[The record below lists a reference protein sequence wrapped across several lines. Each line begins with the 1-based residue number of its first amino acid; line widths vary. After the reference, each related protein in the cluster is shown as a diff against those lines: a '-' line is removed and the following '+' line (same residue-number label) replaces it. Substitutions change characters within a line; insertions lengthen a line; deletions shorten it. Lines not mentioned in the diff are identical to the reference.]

1 MNPSTDDDPFQVVCT
16 LLSLSRGNSS
26 KAATNKQIP
35 FPNLESLTLQEI
47 KEIIAATFGKPIGSP
62 ISSLTYS
69 DISNKRPCVNED
81 LPAQLDVDDDN
92 DGSTDENE
100 ESAPVIETMDPVEK
114 TLEQL
119 YERYRAPGGLKALIW
134 KDLAGLSIEKQLEA
148 TLDNP
153 PCTRNFKK
161 PIGRSQS
168 SSASELSSPAVHVHI
183 DNGGLAPILAL
194 LVNRSPTLTSSR
206 LQLQSLAQRI
216 QTYQSID
223 ELLTEV
229 GLKCNASHVFE
240 EYQETFEQNGTTLE
254 SLKYMTV
261 ADLEGLAVKKGHA
274 FSILGAEKERRQ

>member
-1 MNPSTDDDPFQVVCT
+1 
-16 LLSLSRGNSS
+16 
-26 KAATNKQIP
+26 
-35 FPNLESLTLQEI
+35 
-47 KEIIAATFGKPIGSP
+47 
-62 ISSLTYS
+62 
-69 DISNKRPCVNED
+69 
-81 LPAQLDVDDDN
+81 
-92 DGSTDENE
+92 
-100 ESAPVIETMDPVEK
+100 MDPVER

-119 YERYRAPGGLKALIW
+119 YERYAAPAGLKALIW
-134 KDLAGLSIEKQLEA
+134 KDLAGIEHQFEGALPGIWAKAIVEKQLEA

-153 PCTRNFKK
+153 PCTRNLKK

-194 LVNRSPTLTSSR
+194 LANCSPTLTSSR
-206 LQLQSLAQRI
+206 LQLQSPLAQRI

-229 GLKCNASHVFE
+229 GSKCNASHVFE
-240 EYQETFEQNGTTLE
+240 EYQEKFEQNSITLE

-274 FSILGAEKERRQ
+274 FVILGAEKERRQ

>member
-1 MNPSTDDDPFQVVCT
+1 MLP
-16 LLSLSRGNSS
+16 L
-26 KAATNKQIP
+26 A
-35 FPNLESLTLQEI
+35 
-47 KEIIAATFGKPIGSP
+47 
-62 ISSLTYS
+62 

-100 ESAPVIETMDPVEK
+100 ESAPVIENLDPVER

-119 YERYRAPGGLKALIW
+119 YERYGAPGGLKALIW
-134 KDLAGLSIEKQLEA
+134 KDLAGIEHRFEGALPGIWAKAIISKFDVEKQLEA

-194 LVNRSPTLTSSR
+194 LANRSPTLTSSR
-206 LQLQSLAQRI
+206 LQLQSPLAQRI

-229 GLKCNASHVFE
+229 GSKCNASCVFE
-240 EYQETFEQNGTTLE
+240 EYQETFEQNGITLE

-261 ADLEGLAVKKGHA
+261 SDLEGLAVKKGHA
-274 FSILGAEKERRQ
+274 FVILGAEKERRQ